1 MIQKRRFLAFMLSVS
16 IFIFSQNPAAAQD
29 INPSAPVL
37 TLEQVLRQVYIT
49 NPALKAGQ
57 AELRAAHELYP
68 QALAGWRPTLFA
80 ESSIYNSGIETD
92 PRTAGG
98 GATTKDITLSL
109 EQPLFR
115 GGKTTAETARAQSL
129 VKAAYARYL
138 QTEQEV
144 LLQTATAYLDV
155 IRDQTL
161 AQLSLANENRLNE
174 ELTATQNR
182 FDIGDV
188 TKTDLQQSQAR
199 LARARAESISA
210 RGNLEVSRASFEQAA
225 GFTPAETFVFPG
237 WHFSFPATLDEM
249 VARAEQANFEIR
261 AAKDQREAALD
272 DIDSTRGDLWPQV
285 SAFASYN
292 NQYDP
297 QPGLLDE
304 TQTQTVGVRARLAIY
319 EAGLIRSRV
328 RGAKNT
334 ATRREHEI
342 TQTRRTVREDI
353 VRNWQTLTA
362 AQAEITARNA
372 EADAARAARDGV
384 REEAR
389 LGERTVLD
397 TLNADQEVLDAEAA
411 VVRARRNA
419 YVASFSLAASLGML
433 QPERMGMADIAY
445 YAGPHYFD
453 TADKILNMEAE

>member
-1 MIQKRRFLAFMLSVS
+1 
-16 IFIFSQNPAAAQD
+16 
-29 INPSAPVL
+29 
-37 TLEQVLRQVYIT
+37 
-49 NPALKAGQ
+49 
-57 AELRAAHELYP
+57 LRAAHELYP

-80 ESSIYNSGIETD
+80 ESSLYNSDIDTD

-98 GATTKDITLSL
+98 DTTTKDITLSL

-115 GGKTTAETARAQSL
+115 GGKTTAETAHAQSL

-138 QTEQEV
+138 QTEQDV
-144 LLQTATAYLDV
+144 FLQAAAAYLDV

-161 AQLSLANENRLNE
+161 VQLSLANENRLNE

-188 TKTDLQQSQAR
+188 TNTDLQQAQAR

-210 RGNLEVSRASFEQAA
+210 RGNLEVSRAAFEQAT
-225 GFTPAETFVFPG
+225 GFTPNEALAFPD

-249 VARAEQANFEIR
+249 VARAEGNNFELR

-272 DIDSTRGDLWPQV
+272 NIDIARGDLWPQV
-285 SAFASYN
+285 AAFASYN

-297 QPGLLDE
+297 QPGLFDE
-304 TQTQTVGVRARLAIY
+304 TGTQSVGVRARIAIY
-319 EAGLIRSRV
+319 EAGLTRSRV

-334 ATRREHEI
+334 ATQRKHEI
-342 TQTRRTVREDI
+342 IQTRRMVREDI

-362 AQAEITARNA
+362 ARAEITARNA
-372 EADAARAARDGV
+372 EAGAARAARDGV

-397 TLNADQEVLDAEAA
+397 VLDADQEVLDAEAA

-445 YAGPHYFD
+445 YAGPHYFA
-453 TADKILNMEAE
+453 TADKIINMEAE